1 MDIMSSSFGGVS
13 SPYYAG
19 NTPARQPA
27 FAPSYGYAIPDSFQ
41 KQNQDD
47 QQQQQ
52 QQNPEAVDYAGMV
65 HQAGHHIHI

>member
-1 MDIMSSSFGGVS
+1 M

-19 NTPARQPA
+19 NTPQRQAA
-27 FAPSYGYAIPDSFQ
+27 FTPSCGYAVPDSFQ
-41 KQNQDD
+41 KQNPDD

-52 QQNPEAVDYAGMV
+52 QQNPETVDYAGMV

>member
-1 MDIMSSSFGGVS
+1 MDITSSSFGAVS

-19 NTPARQPA
+19 TVQPRQA
-27 FAPSYGYAIPDSFQ
+27 TFTPSYATVPDTFQ

-52 QQNPEAVDYAGMV
+52 NQELVDVPGMEHHLI
-65 HQAGHHIHI
+65 HQLHHI